1 MSGEK
6 FTFPR
11 FIMSIVEGLI
21 VKWS

>member
-21 VKWS
+21 AKWS